1 MAIDRAGDVGYIGAM
16 TPAQLRRIRKVL
28 RLTQAE
34 LAAQLGVERVT
45 VTRWELGE
53 RRISEPI
60 ARLLQRIAAEARGKA
75 TAERKGRGR

>member
-1 MAIDRAGDVGYIGAM
+1 MKKGLDTAGDVGYIIGM
-16 TPAQLRRIRKVL
+16 TPAGFRRIRKAL
-28 RLTQAE
+28 GLTQTG

-60 ARLLQRIAAEARGKA
+60 ARLLQRIRVEAQGKA
-75 TAERKGRGR
+75 KRKR